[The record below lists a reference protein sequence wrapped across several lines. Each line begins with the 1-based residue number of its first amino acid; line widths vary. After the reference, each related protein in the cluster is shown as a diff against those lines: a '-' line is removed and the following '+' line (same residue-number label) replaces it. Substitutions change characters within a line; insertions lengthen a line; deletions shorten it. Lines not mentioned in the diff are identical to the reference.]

1 MEPISSESIEFIESK
16 VIKLIESHV
25 LDQRTELIIRLRFG
39 IETQK
44 VTELKEMARLL
55 KTSMKNAKKEIQK
68 AEKKV
73 FNMLKN
79 TV

>member
-44 VTELKEMARLL
+44 VTELKE
-55 KTSMKNAKKEIQK
+55 NG
-68 AEKKV
+68 
-73 FNMLKN
+73 
-79 TV
+79 